1 MKKKEEEEK
10 KKERRRR
17 RRRNKMVRKA
27 VEAEE
32 RNKKRRASRRRR
44 EREREKK
51 RKRKKDADGIISN
64 APQHVAPV
72 SPPPGCQTCF
82 FLCAIVSK
90 AKVQHE
96 RGCRAYHEI
105 LSTDFSSSQK

>member
-1 MKKKEEEEK
+1 
-10 KKERRRR
+10 
-17 RRRNKMVRKA
+17 MVRKA
-27 VEAEE
+27 VEAEEE
-32 RNKKRRASRRRR
+32 RNKKRRASRRRGR
-44 EREREKK
+44 EGEKERERE
-51 RKRKKDADGIISN
+51 RKKDADGIISN

>member
-1 MKKKEEEEK
+1 MKKKKKK
-10 KKERRRR
+10 KKE

-32 RNKKRRASRRRR
+32 ERNKKRRASRRRGREGEKER
-44 EREREKK
+44 ERERE
-51 RKRKKDADGIISN
+51 RKKDADGIISN

>member
-1 MKKKEEEEK
+1 MKKKKKKK
-10 KKERRRR
+10 KKE

-32 RNKKRRASRRRR
+32 ERNKKRRASRRRGREGEKER
-44 EREREKK
+44 ERERE
-51 RKRKKDADGIISN
+51 RKKDADGIISN

>member
-1 MKKKEEEEK
+1 MKKKK
-10 KKERRRR
+10 KKQKKE

-32 RNKKRRASRRRR
+32 ERNKKRRASRRRGREGEKER
-44 EREREKK
+44 ERERE
-51 RKRKKDADGIISN
+51 RKKDADGIISN

>member
-1 MKKKEEEEK
+1 
-10 KKERRRR
+10 
-17 RRRNKMVRKA
+17 MVRKA

-32 RNKKRRASRRRR
+32 RNKKRRASRKRRGK
-44 EREREKK
+44 ERERK
-51 RKRKKDADGIISN
+51 RKRDADGIISN